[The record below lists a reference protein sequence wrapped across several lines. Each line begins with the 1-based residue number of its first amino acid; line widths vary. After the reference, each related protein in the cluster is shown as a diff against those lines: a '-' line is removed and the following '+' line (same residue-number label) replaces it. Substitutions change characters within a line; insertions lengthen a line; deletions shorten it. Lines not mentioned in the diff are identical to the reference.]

1 MDIAVLLPDN
11 LPDNSIANRYGP
23 PRICA
28 TSSCRLNRP
37 VRIAMKAHAE
47 RPNVIPWP
55 PIILAAALIIG
66 VALTILYPLPWARG
80 MASDILQGAGILL
93 AMTAT
98 ALYVT
103 GGALV
108 AGGVVLAIL
117 LGRDRTD
124 ASVSVSTVVPTRTIR
139 NATRRGVMTRTLI
152 RRARS
157 ENGVISP

>member
-1 MDIAVLLPDN
+1 
-11 LPDNSIANRYGP
+11 
-23 PRICA
+23 
-28 TSSCRLNRP
+28 
-37 VRIAMKAHAE
+37 MKAHAE

-103 GGALV
+103 AMREMWR
-108 AGGVVLAIL
+108 AGTAIL
-117 LGRDRTD
+117 PHHQARHLVTSGPFKLTRNPIYLGNLILLTAFGLILGSLWMFAVAVVAAFAEQKLGIEREEAHLEHRFGRAWRDYRKK
-124 ASVSVSTVVPTRTIR
+124 V
-139 NATRRGVMTRTLI
+139 RRWI
-152 RRARS
+152 
-157 ENGVISP
+157 